1 MSYRSIILIVDD
13 EPVGRKTL
21 EALLLTQNYDLVFA
35 SNGQEAL
42 AQAEALRPDLILLD
56 VMMPQMDGFET
67 CRRLRAH
74 PQLAEVPI
82 VMVTALDDRDS
93 RLEGI
98 AAGADDFISKP
109 FDRVELR
116 TRIQNISQLN
126 RYRRLLAERTKFT
139 WVVERAEEGYLIIN
153 NADQILYTNVQ
164 ARRYLNLPL
173 EESDPVAETFLA
185 LAQKHYQPEPQ
196 EAWQSWPKYQ
206 PEETPLYL
214 VRPASSIAGAF
225 WLQVDLGKMQAGPD
239 EEYLVRLHDVTAQ
252 VVEQGLTWTFHGQI
266 SHKLRTPLNHL
277 LASLEVL
284 YKETSLS
291 DPDAKALLSIAHSGA
306 IRLNEEIQDIFQY
319 IEALEGAKRPLYQ
332 QSLCNLDDIKAMV
345 AKIALN
351 LELNTVTVSY
361 EGLTNPA
368 QAYVQFSRQAVELIL
383 WELLEN
389 SKKFH
394 PQKSPVV
401 EIKISHEME
410 GIKTQI
416 VDNGLF
422 LTPDQLAK
430 LWTPYYQAE
439 RYFTGQV
446 RGTGLGLSM
455 VASLVWSAGGTCRA
469 YNRPD
474 GSGLI
479 IELLLPEGQRG
490 QAYETKP

>member
-13 EPVGRKTL
+13 EPAGRKTL
-21 EALLLTQNYDLVFA
+21 EALLLTQNYELAFA

-56 VMMPQMDGFET
+56 VMMPEMDGFET
-67 CRRLRAH
+67 CRRLRSH

-82 VMVTALDDRDS
+82 IMVTALDDRDS

-116 TRIQNISQLN
+116 TRVQNISQIN

-139 WVVERAEEGYLIIN
+139 WVVEQADEGYLIIN
-153 NADQILYTNVQ
+153 SADQILYTNVQ
-164 ARRYLNLPL
+164 ARRYLNVPA
-173 EESDPVAETFLA
+173 EEAEPVAETFLR
-185 LAQKHYQPEPQ
+185 LAQEHYQPEPK
-196 EAWQSWPKYQ
+196 EAWQTWPKYQ
-206 PEETPLYL
+206 PETDPLYL
-214 VRPASSIAGAF
+214 VRPASGMAGAF
-225 WLQVDLGKMQAGPD
+225 WLQVSLVEMQAGPD
-239 EEYLVRLHDVTAQ
+239 EQYLVRLRDVTAQ

-277 LASLEVL
+277 LASLDVL
-284 YKETSLS
+284 HKETALPE
-291 DPDAKALLSIAHSGA
+291 PDAKALLSIAHSGA
-306 IRLNEEIQDIFQY
+306 IRLNEEILDIFQY
-319 IEALEGAKRPLYQ
+319 IEALEGAKRSTYLQ
-332 QSLCNLDDIKAMV
+332 GECSLSEIETIV
-345 AKIALN
+345 AKIALS
-351 LELNTVTVSY
+351 LELKAIAVSH
-361 EGLTNPA
+361 EDFKDPA
-368 QAYVQFSRQAVELIL
+368 QTYLQFSRQAIELIL

-401 EIKISHEME
+401 EIKSFPETKRIRME
-410 GIKTQI
+410 IIDDGIH
-416 VDNGLF
+416 LA
-422 LTPDQLAK
+422 PDQLAK
-430 LWTPYYQAE
+430 LWRPYYQAE

-474 GSGLI
+474 QSGLV
-479 IELLLPEGQRG
+479 IELLLPRG
-490 QAYETKP
+490 D